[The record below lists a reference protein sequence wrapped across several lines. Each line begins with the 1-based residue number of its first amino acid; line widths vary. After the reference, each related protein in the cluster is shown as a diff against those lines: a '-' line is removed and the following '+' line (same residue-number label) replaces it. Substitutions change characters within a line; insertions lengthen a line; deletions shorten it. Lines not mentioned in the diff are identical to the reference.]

1 MLEIGR
7 EKIRRLCTVTSTR
20 TCSSFTFSTTP
31 ASTPCLNKK
40 SLLVSTP
47 STAFPTDSI
56 TRSSLKRS
64 FHLIAKKPSVGPNDY
79 NNMYPLESRLDRY
92 FSTREKATRT
102 QINSALRRLSLKQGF
117 SMLELRD
124 AYFEAAKRCHPD
136 ANQDDDEVKARSS
149 DLFLKVT
156 EAYEL
161 LRKYPRGD
169 LSNSSEIDEDEY
181 YEKNIISKTE
191 EQFYR
196 DAVYETLGMRAED
209 LEESKKCAMFRIW
222 LAGGSHTAFHFNL
235 FLMRHGGL
243 APMLGKKKITALIGE
258 GKRRRRKR

>member
-7 EKIRRLCTVTSTR
+7 EKIRRLFIRTSAR
-20 TCSSFTFSTTP
+20 TTTSSTTP
-31 ASTPCLNKK
+31 SNHHTRRSTSAASVTGSWQRRLH
-40 SLLVSTP
+40 LMATVQST
-47 STAFPTDSI
+47 FFNNN
-56 TRSSLKRS
+56 S
-64 FHLIAKKPSVGPNDY
+64 FGLQ
-79 NNMYPLESRLDRY
+79 LESCLDRY
-92 FSTREKATRT
+92 FSTKEKTTRT

-136 ANQDDDEVKARSS
+136 ANQDDNEAKVRSS

-169 LSNSSEIDEDEY
+169 ISSSSEIDEDEY

-209 LEESKKCAMFRIW
+209 LEESKKCPMFRIW

-243 APMLGKKKITALIGE
+243 APMLGKKKTTALIGE

>member
-1 MLEIGR
+1 MLAIGR
-7 EKIRRLCTVTSTR
+7 EKIRRLCTVTSGR
-20 TCSSFTFSTTP
+20 T
-31 ASTPCLNKK
+31 
-40 SLLVSTP
+40 
-47 STAFPTDSI
+47 STAGI
-56 TRSSLKRS
+56 IRSWKRR
-64 FHLIAKKPSVGPNDY
+64 FHLISQQKPSLCPKEY
-79 NNMYPLESRLDRY
+79 NNILLLDRY
-92 FSTREKATRT
+92 FSTREKVTRT

-136 ANQDDDEVKARSS
+136 ANQDDVEVKARSS

-169 LSNSSEIDEDEY
+169 LSSNSEIDEDEY
-181 YEKNIISKTE
+181 YEQNIISKTE

-209 LEESKKCAMFRIW
+209 LEESKKCPMFRIW

-243 APMLGKKKITALIGE
+243 APMLGKKKAAALIGE

>member
-1 MLEIGR
+1 MLAIGR
-7 EKIRRLCTVTSTR
+7 EKIRRLCTVTSGR
-20 TCSSFTFSTTP
+20 T
-31 ASTPCLNKK
+31 
-40 SLLVSTP
+40 
-47 STAFPTDSI
+47 STAGFI
-56 TRSSLKRS
+56 RSWNKRS
-64 FHLIAKKPSVGPNDY
+64 FHLISQKPSLCPKEY
-79 NNMYPLESRLDRY
+79 NNILLLDRY
-92 FSTREKATRT
+92 FSTREKVTRT

-117 SMLELRD
+117 SMLELRE

-136 ANQDDDEVKARSS
+136 ANQDDVEVKARSS

-169 LSNSSEIDEDEY
+169 LSSNSEIDEDEY
-181 YEKNIISKTE
+181 YEQNIISKTE

-209 LEESKKCAMFRIW
+209 LEESKKCPMFRIW

-243 APMLGKKKITALIGE
+243 APMLGKKKAAALIGE

>member
-7 EKIRRLCTVTSTR
+7 EQIRRICLFASARTSSA
-20 TCSSFTFSTTP
+20 C
-31 ASTPCLNKK
+31 
-40 SLLVSTP
+40 LVSTP
-47 STAFPTDSI
+47 SSVAFPTAGFI
-56 TRSSLKRS
+56 RSWKRS
-64 FHLIAKKPSVGPNDY
+64 FHLIAQRPSLCPNEY
-79 NNMYPLESRLDRY
+79 NNISLLESCLDRY

-169 LSNSSEIDEDEY
+169 LSSSSEIEEDEY

-209 LEESKKCAMFRIW
+209 LEESKKCPMFRIW

-243 APMLGKKKITALIGE
+243 APMLGKKKTAALIDE